1 MEESKEAFQARM
13 EALAKDHEARLQ
25 KSWEEVQGT
34 EWAQVYCLSKAGIAA
49 KNNDKESADVWIAHL
64 LETAPTEGKSY
75 FLAAMVHRELGEES
89 EAMAKLGVAILLDPT
104 YYVAHSAM
112 AKLLFAR
119 GATDVAQILLEQGWK
134 QKVKLE
140 RVFLTR
146 PSKEERQRF
155 FTLP

>member
-1 MEESKEAFQARM
+1 
-13 EALAKDHEARLQ
+13 
-25 KSWEEVQGT
+25 
-34 EWAQVYCLSKAGIAA
+34 
-49 KNNDKESADVWIAHL
+49 
-64 LETAPTEGKSY
+64 
-75 FLAAMVHRELGEES
+75 
-89 EAMAKLGVAILLDPT
+89 
-104 YYVAHSAM
+104 M